1 MRSQL
6 SPRNQGWVVDSM
18 GLLYY
23 PELGKSF
30 SIFVSMQAKEAIMW
44 NGADYYGPSTRHEL
58 PDHIDNT
65 EEAKAWALAVWRM
78 RL

>member
-1 MRSQL
+1 MMRQFSL
-6 SPRNQGWVVDSM
+6 RNQGWVEDST

-30 SIFVSMQAKEAIMW
+30 SIFVSMQASEVILW
-44 NGADYYGPSTRHEL
+44 GGADFYGPSTRHEL
-58 PDHIDNT
+58 PDHINNA

-78 RL
+78 R